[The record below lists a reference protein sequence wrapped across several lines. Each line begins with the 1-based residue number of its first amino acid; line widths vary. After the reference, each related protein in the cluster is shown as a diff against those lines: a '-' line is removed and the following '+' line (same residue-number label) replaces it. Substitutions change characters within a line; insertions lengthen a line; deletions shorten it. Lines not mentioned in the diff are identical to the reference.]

1 VLAPVI
7 YLNSGRHIGV
17 SFNAEKITN

>member
-7 YLNSGRHIGV
+7 YLNSGHHIGV